1 MRLCSGKSNKHVYKG
16 EKDMKK
22 FKSLIT
28 LIVLS
33 LSLTLSTPELLPAF
47 APVTTVE
54 AATIKLNKSKATLI
68 KGQKLSLKLKGT
80 NAKVTWKSSDKEVAT
95 VSSKGKVTA
104 KGKGKATIT
113 AKVKK
118 KYINA

>member
-1 MRLCSGKSNKHVYKG
+1 
-16 EKDMKK
+16 MKK